1 MRDVV
6 VVGSGISGLSV
17 AYRLKR
23 RGFDVVVYEKDDRIG
38 GTIKTVKENGYLM
51 EAGPQTLLVDDEV
64 LNFLK
69 EINLEPLEASPASKY
84 RYIYKEGELIPIPMS
99 PVEFL
104 TTPLLS
110 LSSKLKVFMEFFK
123 EGTEEDISVGKFIRE
138 HFGDEFLNYIVAP
151 FLSGVYAGDPEK
163 LSLKYATPKLYEIQK
178 KYGSLLK
185 AFFKEKR
192 LMPKG
197 KLVSFPEGLSQL
209 IETLSKDLE
218 IHTENVVLRMRK
230 FEDKFKLDVRGK
242 KVETKSVVV
251 ASPAY
256 TSSYLL
262 KEISFSASEEFD
274 KIDYP
279 PVIVVNVG
287 VEGNVPDGFGFLVPR
302 AEGKRILGAMFI
314 SKLFPERAPQGKEL
328 LAVFLGGA
336 TDREVIELSDEEII
350 AIIEKELHEILPIKD
365 IHHVRIDRWKR
376 AIPQYNVGYGR
387 FLELA
392 REMEKDYPGLFLTG
406 NWLYGVSMNSVI
418 KASEEVAKKVE
429 EFLRAQA

>member
-1 MRDVV
+1 MREVV

-17 AYRLKR
+17 AYRLKKK
-23 RGFDVVVYEKDDRIG
+23 GFNVVVYEKDDRIG

-51 EAGPQTLLVDDEV
+51 EAGPQTLLADEEV
-64 LNFLK
+64 FNFLK
-69 EINLEPLEASPASKY
+69 ELNLEPVEASPSSKY
-84 RYIYKEGELIPIPMS
+84 RYIYKGGELIPLPMS
-99 PVEFL
+99 PLEFI

-110 LSSKLKVFMEFFK
+110 FGSKLKVLTEFFK
-123 EGTEEDISVGKFIRE
+123 EGTEEDVSVADFIRK
-138 HFGDEFLNYIVAP
+138 HFGEEFLNYIVAP

-178 KYGSLLK
+178 RYGSLLK
-185 AFFKEKR
+185 AFLKEKKF
-192 LMPKG
+192 MPKG

-209 IETLSKDLE
+209 IEKLSENLE
-218 IHTENVVLRMRK
+218 VHTENVVLRMRK

-242 KVETKSVVV
+242 KIETKSVVV

-279 PVIVVNVG
+279 PVVVVNVG
-287 VEGNVPDGFGFLVPR
+287 VDGDIPDGFGFLVPR
-302 AEGKRILGAMFI
+302 VEGKRILGAMFM
-314 SKLFPERAPQGKEL
+314 SKLFPGRAPEGKEL
-328 LAVFLGGA
+328 LSVFLGGA
-336 TDREVIELSDEEII
+336 TDREIIELSDEEIT
-350 AIIEKELHEILPIKD
+350 AIVEKELHEILPIKD
-365 IHHVRIDRWKR
+365 IHYIRIDRWKR
-376 AIPQYNVGYGR
+376 AIPQYNVGYGK

-392 REMEKDYPGLFLTG
+392 KEMEKDYPGLFLTG

-418 KASEEVAKKVE
+418 KASEGVAKKVE
-429 EFLRAQA
+429 SFLRSQA